1 MASDRGND
9 RARDSA
15 GDRAADKVG
24 ATLGRATNR
33 EQQAEQQAEQA
44 AEQKTEQAIEAHHA
58 SGNFSHSTTSPTAMA
73 GGGICSAA
81 ARPSE
86 STHATRCLTLG
97 WTSDVLTRRW
107 STFQSHQVEDQS
119 IIIQ

>member
-24 ATLGRATNR
+24 ATLGRATHR

-81 ARPSE
+81 ARTSE
-86 STHATRCLTLG
+86 STQRGARDPPVGRADPALEHLPAP
-97 WTSDVLTRRW
+97 S
-107 STFQSHQVEDQS
+107 S
-119 IIIQ
+119 